1 MNKTAFL
8 GFTFSTLLV
17 GSIYADSYQIN
28 APMPSSSYQYNY
40 GDQPSQYS
48 NNPQPLNA
56 NYQYSNTVPQN
67 SYQYSSTNPNLYLDH
82 QSSTY
87 QYDDRPNQW
96 YSDRHYNYGNN
107 ATPFANQ
114 GNFIETDVQYGTVP
128 VDHSVTNQTRVHE
141 TPQTT
146 IQHGTTNATQHGT
159 TTTQYG
165 SSQQA
170 LANSGI
176 DLANKIR
183 KALQVDTTLSS
194 NARNVQVGV
203 DSNGNV
209 TLKGTVA
216 SDAEKN
222 KVEAIARG
230 ASGQNNITNKLTILK
245 K

>member
-1 MNKTAFL
+1 MNKIAFL
-8 GFTFSTLLV
+8 GFAFSTLLV
-17 GSIYADSYQIN
+17 NSIYAE
-28 APMPSSSYQYNY
+28 YNY
-40 GDQPSQYS
+40 GNQPSQYS
-48 NNPQPLNA
+48 SNPQPLNA

-114 GNFIETDVQYGTVP
+114 GSFIETDVQYGTVP
-128 VDHSVTNQTRVHE
+128 IDHSVTNQTRVYE
-141 TPQTT
+141 APQTT
-146 IQHGTTNATQHGT
+146 IQYGTPNQHGT

-165 SSQQA
+165 STQQA

-183 KALQVDTTLSS
+183 KALQADTTLSS

-209 TLKGTVA
+209 TLKGPVA

-222 KVEAIARG
+222 KVEAIARS
-230 ASGQNNITNKLTILK
+230 ASGQNNITNKLTIVK